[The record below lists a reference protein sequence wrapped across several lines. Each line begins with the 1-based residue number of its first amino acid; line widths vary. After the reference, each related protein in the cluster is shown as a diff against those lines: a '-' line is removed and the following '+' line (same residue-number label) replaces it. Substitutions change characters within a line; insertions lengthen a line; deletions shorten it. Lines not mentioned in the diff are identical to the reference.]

1 MIMIMVM
8 MMMMMMM
15 MFKEGGLTLRIG
27 FQWGPYE
34 R

>member
-15 MFKEGGLTLRIG
+15 FKEGGPTLRIG

>member
-15 MFKEGGLTLRIG
+15 MFKGGPTLRIG